1 MATNPD
7 IETDIPRDVYGFF
20 RDLSRAVERRDA
32 GAMHNLYEVQF
43 DTLTKNY
50 YIVGHGQFRSW
61 PALRLEQVSSCFRG
75 NKMAELVYSF
85 LFYKH
90 LFTGNSSIKPSDAEG
105 SWKMYSE
112 LFPLL
117 NSYELPSW
125 MLWDMFDEFLYQMT
139 VVYQKVFTSEGVW
152 SMPEVMR
159 LLNDVVERSRLRETM
174 EQPERLDEILKGQST
189 GALSGFYA
197 IATKSKLDVLLGDY
211 YSALRDLEPLDV
223 YNKGRTVLSRV
234 QPAAVSI
241 YYHIGFSY
249 LMIHRFEDAS
259 NAFRRCVQTKLNGR
273 RFSERVQQDAAYMF
287 VCARVLGGMP
297 ITNMSSHFDHRRQ
310 ITFEDDRES
319 LRIGDEERFR
329 DVFDR
334 CSPKFLTVP
343 PSDGSPVKGTEGRE
357 LQARMFRRAVQQQ
370 QDIIKLRGYFK
381 VYQNTKMKLL
391 ETLLEVEDG
400 FAPLF
405 ALKMRSR
412 QLVHD
417 GESADLLT
425 GEFRVSSEFDCIVQ
439 DDNVEVV
446 PSMTFGG
453 MEQKLVSKI
462 KSTQRDIE
470 MVERKFNQSRKR
482 EEGGKKTK
490 EQRDQRRN
498 PSQQQGN
505 AANAAGATAA
515 RNRPNQRGAA
525 AAPRQR
531 PNQKVAVQ
539 PMANNL
545 FNRNDN

>member
-7 IETDIPRDVYGFF
+7 IETDIPHDVYVFF
-20 RDLSRAVERRDA
+20 RDVGRAVERRDA
-32 GAMHNLYEVQF
+32 AAMHDLYEVQF
-43 DTLTKNY
+43 DALTKNY

-61 PALRLEQVSSCFRG
+61 PALRLEQVASCFRG

-90 LFTGNSSIKPSDAEG
+90 LFTGNTSVRLSDAEG

-112 LFPLL
+112 LLPLL

-125 MLWDMFDEFLYQMT
+125 MLWDIFDEFLYEMT
-139 VVYQKVFTSEGVW
+139 VVYQKMYTSEGVW
-152 SMPEVMR
+152 SMPEVKR
-159 LLNDVVERSRLRETM
+159 LLNNVVDRSHLRETM
-174 EQPERLDEILKGQST
+174 EQPDRLDEILKGQST

-197 IATKSKLDVLLGDY
+197 IITMSKLDVLLGDY
-211 YSALRDLEPLDV
+211 YSALKDLEPLDV
-223 YNKGRTVLSRV
+223 YNKGRVVLNRV
-234 QPAAVSI
+234 QPAAVSL

-259 NAFRRCVQTKLNGR
+259 NAFRRCLQTKLNGR
-273 RFSERVQQDAAYMF
+273 RFSERVQQDAAYML

-297 ITNMSSHFDHRRQ
+297 ITNMNYHFDYRRQ
-310 ITFEDDRES
+310 ATFEDDREV
-319 LRIGDEERFR
+319 LRTGDEERFR
-329 DVFDR
+329 EVFDR
-334 CSPKFLTVP
+334 CSPKFFTVP

-370 QDIIKLRGYFK
+370 QDIIRLRGYFK

-391 ETLLEVEDG
+391 ETLLEVDDG

-425 GEFRVSSEFDCIVQ
+425 GEYRVSSEFDCIVQ

-453 MEQKLVSKI
+453 TEQKLMSKI
-462 KSTQRDIE
+462 KATQRDIE
-470 MVERKFNQSRKR
+470 MAERKFKQSQKR
-482 EEGGKKTK
+482 DDSGKKPK
-490 EQRDQRRN
+490 DQREQKRRPN
-498 PSQQQGN
+498 QQQGG
-505 AANAAGATAA
+505 AANAAGGEAP
-515 RNRPNQRGAA
+515 RRRPNV
-525 AAPRQR
+525 
-531 PNQKVAVQ
+531 KVAAQ